1 MLTVYLRIE
10 KRCIDKAYYVIYVK
24 WVGDNMEIEIIKSNG
39 YEWYKDCIGKRFTFH
54 SESRKGGRNK
64 YVVRLNK
71 EDRHLMNGYN
81 YGWVLKEHC
90 KIVLF

>member
-1 MLTVYLRIE
+1 
-10 KRCIDKAYYVIYVK
+10 VK

-39 YEWYKDCIGKRFTFH
+39 YEWYKDCIGKRFTVH

-71 EDRHLMNGYN
+71 EDRHLMNKHP